1 MPWLD
6 NSLTPGHVDDKGD
19 MWHSSQEIW
28 SGILSTQELVSTTS
42 SPEKKKERKAGAR
55 KSYQQFTVLGYVLE
69 SLKKLVYFSSYVIAV
84 SMNLRA
90 VLLMELSIESFEFWT
105 CVIST
110 VCTSLI
116 SVYLVILICIQ
127 CFRLPPR
134 QTPFL
139 SKVYVP
145 FTLSSGIRLLLD
157 LRRDVTGQKFF
168 AYTYLLLILAFFFLE
183 MLSLLT
189 KQWRLRHPI
198 DWWAWKFIKL
208 NFYSCDG
215 AYKKCVRLFDT
226 LGSFFG
232 LVGLLLG
239 LFSMMCDQ
247 YDLEFEFEGDL
258 KTFADGVTDFTS
270 RVTEVADELKR
281 IIKAID
287 YNISCE
293 QIYSALTTGSLA
305 AFVLSIV
312 PGGICHFLSEIIFN
326 VL

>member
-19 MWHSSQEIW
+19 MWHSSKEIW
-28 SGILSTQELVSTTS
+28 SGILSTQELLSTNS
-42 SPEKKKERKAGAR
+42 SPVKAARVAGAS
-55 KSYQQFTVLGYVLE
+55 KSYQQFTILGYVLE
-69 SLKKLVYFSSYVIAV
+69 SLKKLVYFASYVIAV

-116 SVYLVILICIQ
+116 SLYLVILICIQ

-139 SKVYVP
+139 SKIYVP

-157 LRRDVTGQKFF
+157 LRRDVSGQRFF

-183 MLSLLT
+183 ILSLLT

-198 DWWAWKFIKL
+198 DWWAIKFIKL
-208 NFYSCDG
+208 NFFSCDG

-239 LFSMMCDQ
+239 LFSVMCDQ

-258 KTFADGVTDFTS
+258 KTFADGVSEFTS
-270 RVTEVADELKR
+270 KVTGVADELKR
-281 IIKAID
+281 IIKTID
-287 YNISCE
+287 YNITCE
-293 QIYSALTTGSLA
+293 QIYSFFATGTVAATMLSL
-305 AFVLSIV
+305 L
-312 PGGICHFLSEIIFN
+312 PGETCLINLK
-326 VL
+326 